1 MYFES
6 LRGDEPRPLQ
16 HSPPMPIAAVGRQS
30 DYRFGSGPRQ
40 KEQTATSILT
50 GGAAN
55 AGQPS
60 AVSASSA
67 DLIPLSEPWPPC
79 GSRPNLGS
87 ANASSFIRTPGAF
100 LKRSQ
105 FLQALI
111 DIAAALT
118 LVFVAL
124 AVALSIPLAILV
136 MFLVSR

>member
-1 MYFES
+1 MKMYFES
-6 LRGDEPRPLQ
+6 LPRDTDRCINP
-16 HSPPMPIAAVGRQS
+16 PPMPIAAVGRQ
-30 DYRFGSGPRQ
+30 YRFGSGPRT
-40 KEQTATSILT
+40 KEQTATRILT

-79 GSRPNLGS
+79 GSRPNLG
-87 ANASSFIRTPGAF
+87 
-100 LKRSQ
+100 KRSQ

-111 DIAAALT
+111 DVAAALT